1 MKIKQLNLLL
11 YISIGLMAI
20 VNLFSTNAL
29 ATKGVEISNLYQH
42 SQELGKANQQIEA
55 EINKFS
61 QLSYIQ
67 QLAVD
72 QGYQRINE
80 VSLVSRVSLV
90 ASNL

>member
-1 MKIKQLNLLL
+1 
-11 YISIGLMAI
+11 MAI